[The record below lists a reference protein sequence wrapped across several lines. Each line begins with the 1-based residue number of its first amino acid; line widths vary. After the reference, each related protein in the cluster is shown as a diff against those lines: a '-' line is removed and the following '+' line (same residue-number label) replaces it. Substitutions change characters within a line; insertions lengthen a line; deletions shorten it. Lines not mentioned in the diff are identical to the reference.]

1 MKSLPLPALAAA
13 LAAVAALPF
22 SAAAAGTLF
31 VTAGLGAVIHLDY
44 VQRCRRVR
52 LPRLA
57 VPAAAVAAPARFPGT
72 EAHRLAA

>member
-1 MKSLPLPALAAA
+1 MKTLPLPALAAA
-13 LAAVAALPF
+13 VAALAALPF
-22 SAAAAGTLF
+22 SLAAAGTLF
-31 VTAGLGAVIHLDY
+31 VTAGLGAVIHADY

-57 VPAAAVAAPARFPGT
+57 APAAAARFAGT